1 MSVPESIS
9 EILSAI
15 SDSGTTRTTLLYL
28 ERITFRGLPSLAS
41 LPLTLPLF
49 HSTSPTESFAYCA
62 LYPLVSSL
70 SGTSTS
76 TVTRLGRIHADLNWS
91 LRGEREVC
99 QYGLYAAFTSVAFFP
114 VASFPPLSS
123 LNTYLGVP
131 SLYVPSWMMSSGCS
145 SAWYQVPGFVGS
157 TSEPPTF
164 AAIGGYSFP
173 SMTWIARYTLTVG
186 SEFSLSRMAL
196 SSTSLASE

>member
-1 MSVPESIS
+1 MSVSSPAASASSIWVFLFTPFSGSDIDTPFFSSSARSLGVTTFSGIVMSVPESIS

-114 VASFPPLSS
+114 VASLPPLSS

-131 SLYVPSWMMSSGCS
+131 SLYVPS
-145 SAWYQVPGFVGS
+145 
-157 TSEPPTF
+157 
-164 AAIGGYSFP
+164 
-173 SMTWIARYTLTVG
+173 
-186 SEFSLSRMAL
+186 
-196 SSTSLASE
+196 